1 MATIKIVINSTRVMR
16 THVTISCRYCI
27 ALEVML
33 LFLVFLSRSEAGALF
48 VRGVYIVQT
57 SIALPFIGRFPRDLQ
72 RFSEAIALSG
82 ALHISHFC

>member
-1 MATIKIVINSTRVMR
+1 MATIKIVINTTRVMGS
-16 THVTISCRYCI
+16 HVTISCRYCI

-33 LFLVFLSRSEAGALF
+33 LFVVFFCHDLRPARCSFEGC
-48 VRGVYIVQT
+48 IVQT

-72 RFSEAIALSG
+72 RFSEVIALSG